1 VALVERFWETQEEFE
16 SRAGWNTEE
25 RIQEAENKESVRL
38 EELEFSL
45 HRAYEE
51 ATEMVEEVSDLYI
64 EQSSDDAEI
73 SDNRYDNLGYEAV
86 DTLIFLKKAGDTLA
100 NEIEV
105 YLRDE
110 REERYGESDGETL
123 GELLEPAKAPEIED
137 EKERTT
143 EIVERVENIHG
154 RLDATPESKDL
165 DLIAESNVDEIL
177 RENVYTELMS
187 IYNSQEYSEEE
198 EIGKKLASTML
209 DVVEMMAYLPKKSSQ
224 YFEEKQAE
232 NEERLESGEDFGV
245 GEGGYG
251 QTPEWVITDD
261 ISQAPSTSYLNW
273 FNNIDKTVS

>member
-1 VALVERFWETQEEFE
+1 MERFWETQEEFE

-143 EIVERVENIHG
+143 EIVERVENITA
-154 RLDATPESKDL
+154 D
-165 DLIAESNVDEIL
+165 
-177 RENVYTELMS
+177 
-187 IYNSQEYSEEE
+187 
-198 EIGKKLASTML
+198 
-209 DVVEMMAYLPKKSSQ
+209 
-224 YFEEKQAE
+224 
-232 NEERLESGEDFGV
+232 
-245 GEGGYG
+245 
-251 QTPEWVITDD
+251 
-261 ISQAPSTSYLNW
+261 
-273 FNNIDKTVS
+273 

>member
-1 VALVERFWETQEEFE
+1 VERFWETQEEFE

-187 IYNSQEYSEEE
+187 VYNSQEYSEEE
-198 EIGKKLASTML
+198 DMGKKLASTML
-209 DVVEMMAYLPKKSSQ
+209 DVVEMMAYLPKESSQ

-232 NEERLESGEDFGV
+232 NEERLESGDDFGV
-245 GEGGYG
+245 GERGYG

-261 ISQAPSTSYLNW
+261 ISQAPSTSYLSW